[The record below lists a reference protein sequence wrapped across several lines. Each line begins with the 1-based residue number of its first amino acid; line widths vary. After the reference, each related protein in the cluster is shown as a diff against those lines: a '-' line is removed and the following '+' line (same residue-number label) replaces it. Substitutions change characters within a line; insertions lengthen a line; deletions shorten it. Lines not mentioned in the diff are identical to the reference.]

1 MNGCPRAAVHQSNNE
16 ELSLQN
22 LIFDFCRIIT
32 NLFRVK
38 FDMGRIDLRSDI
50 MAFQL

>member
-1 MNGCPRAAVHQSNNE
+1 MNGSPRAAVHQSNNE

-32 NLFRVK
+32 N
-38 FDMGRIDLRSDI
+38 
-50 MAFQL
+50 